1 MISTLGNKMLQSLWM
16 TWEAVFELITPL
28 RSVYQSQFGI
38 CKVVVRTHR
47 GTSIHCEDGTYIH
60 KGDYV
65 CEIHLDN
72 REVLEL
78 SRSVGAD
85 RAALVTAR
93 RLRDA
98 LKQVGH
104 AVNTNPELAKVKAL
118 TGITLLH
125 RGITY
130 GLGFELHPLETKWMQ
145 RVSTIYLRL
154 LLRMLNPEGAKRLK
168 QQRSK
173 LVPKM
178 LMMSRATLMDRYVNR
193 VKE

>member
-16 TWEAVFELITPL
+16 TWEAVFEMFTPL

-47 GTSIHCEDGTYIH
+47 GAPIRCEDGTCIYT
-60 KGDYV
+60 GDYV
-65 CEIHLDN
+65 GEIHLDN
-72 REVLEL
+72 REILKL
-78 SRSVGAD
+78 SRSVGAN
-85 RAALVTAR
+85 RAAIVTAR
-93 RLRDA
+93 RLREA
-98 LKQVGH
+98 LRQVGP
-104 AVNTNPELAKVKAL
+104 AVNTDPELAKVKAL